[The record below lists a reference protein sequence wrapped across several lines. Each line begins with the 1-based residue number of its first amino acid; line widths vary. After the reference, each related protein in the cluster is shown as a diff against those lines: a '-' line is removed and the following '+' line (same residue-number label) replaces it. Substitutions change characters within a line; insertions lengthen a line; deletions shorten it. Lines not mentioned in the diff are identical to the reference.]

1 METLDNELINIAE
14 KSYED
19 NKRTQRLTKIN
30 KLIKDTKQA
39 LFIYDDCKLVHI
51 ALTADVYNIE
61 AHMTNLPKFG
71 ICKNNVHVVTC
82 RHLNY
87 NEDDNEDSKI
97 PILGDTIDM
106 ELQNKKK
113 YVIINAIVNHSINPK
128 SDPRIGLPKEYWKL
142 ILSKYYD
149 KNIILI
155 DNP

>member
-51 ALTADVYNIE
+51 VLSFDIYNIE
-61 AHMTNLPKFG
+61 SHMTNIPKLG
-71 ICKNNVHVVTC
+71 ICENNVHVVTC

-87 NEDDNEDSKI
+87 NKDDAEDSKI
-97 PILGDTIDM
+97 PILGDTIDLVLD
-106 ELQNKKK
+106 EKKK
-113 YVIINAIVNHSINPK
+113 YIIINVAVHYSINPK

-149 KNIILI
+149 GKTLFLCI
-155 DNP
+155 